1 MHRRHVLAGIG
12 GLWALSAAGCSTA
25 GPAGKA
31 VSGETNHDAAFFY
44 AFPLYEMAR
53 LGQNRTA
60 PPGGQFN
67 TAKNRAVLLDHTSRQ
82 VTGPNNDTIYTSC
95 QLELSGGPV
104 EVFSPTDTKRYFSI
118 AFMDAFTDNFAYVG
132 TRATKGQGGRFWVV
146 GPQWTGTAPA
156 GVTLLRSSTN
166 DVWMLG
172 RILVDGP
179 DDLRAAAA
187 LQQQIKVT
195 PTFSTPAKRFSV
207 PVTKVEDPAN
217 FLGVVNDMLA
227 RSPGGKGQ
235 TARAGRFASLGIGA
249 EARAVSPDV
258 FAAWG
263 SYIPTGL
270 AKLREK
276 FLFPGPGLKVNGWDY
291 QPKGVGDFGTDDLLR
306 AAVALGGIAAMT
318 EDEAMYFHATT
329 DGANAPLTG
338 LHSYKWRLPPGGV
351 PVDAFWSL
359 TMYQAED
366 DGRYFLV
373 DNPIRRYSIGD
384 RTPGLVKN
392 PDGSID
398 IMIQH
403 NAPAGPL
410 AANWLPAPAG
420 KMAMSL
426 RAYLPR
432 KQLRDRNWHVPPLEQ
447 VT

>member
-1 MHRRHVLAGIG
+1 MRRRDVLAGLG
-12 GLWALSAAGCSTA
+12 GLGVLGAAGCSTA
-25 GPAGKA
+25 ASAGKTA
-31 VSGETNHDAAFFY
+31 SGESAYDAAFFY

-53 LGQNRTA
+53 LGQNRTT
-60 PPGGQFN
+60 PPVGQFN
-67 TAKNRAVLLDHTSRQ
+67 HPTHRAVLLDHTSRQ
-82 VTGPNNDTIYTSC
+82 VTGPNNDTIYTTC

-104 EVFSPTDTKRYFSI
+104 EVFSPTSTSRYFSV
-118 AFMDAFTDNFAYVG
+118 AFMDAFTDNFAYIG
-132 TRATKGQGGRFWVV
+132 TRATRGQGGRYWVA

-156 GVTLLRSSTN
+156 GVPVLRSSTN
-166 DVWMLG
+166 DVWMLA

-179 DDLRAAAA
+179 DDLKAAAA
-187 LQQQIKVT
+187 FQRQIKVT
-195 PTFSTPAKRFSV
+195 PTFSTPAKPYAVR
-207 PVTKVEDPAN
+207 VTRIEDPAN

-235 TARAGRFASLGIGA
+235 TARASRFAPLGIGP
-249 EARAVSPDV
+249 RAAAPDLV
-258 FAAWG
+258 AWG
-263 SYIPTGL
+263 AYIPTGL
-270 AKLREK
+270 AKLRHK

-291 QPKGVGDFGTDDLLR
+291 QPKGVGYFGTDDLLR
-306 AAVALGGIAAMT
+306 SAVALGGIAAMT
-318 EDEAMYFHATT
+318 EQEAMYFHATT
-329 DGANAPLTG
+329 DASDAPLTG
-338 LHSYKWRLPPGGV
+338 SHAYKWRLPPGGV

-398 IMIQH
+398 ILIQH
-403 NAPAGPL
+403 DAPTGPL

-420 KMAMSL
+420 KMALSL

-432 KQLRDRNWHVPPLEQ
+432 KPLLDRDWHVPPLEQ
-447 VT
+447 TA